1 MDLWICGQWVNDKEW
16 DFQGIF
22 DSEQKAID
30 ACTHDN
36 YWIAP
41 VKLNETYPQETVQM
55 PGAYYPRL
63 NLLH

>member
-1 MDLWICGQWVNDKEW
+1 MDLWLCGQWVNDKEW
-16 DFQGIF
+16 EFQGIF

-30 ACTHDN
+30 ACAHDD